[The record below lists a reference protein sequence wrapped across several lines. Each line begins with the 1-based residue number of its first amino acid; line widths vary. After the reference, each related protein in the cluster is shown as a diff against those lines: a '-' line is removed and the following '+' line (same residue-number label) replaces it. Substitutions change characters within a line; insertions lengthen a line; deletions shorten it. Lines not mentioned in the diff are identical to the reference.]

1 MRRALPYP
9 EKIMAQKIMGE
20 SPKTRR
26 RTNSKSEKKR
36 PSFSNN
42 TSPWVRRNSFLSNA
56 MIQSENISVYESPN
70 YYHDCSS
77 YNIISLKE
85 CQGFIFNQDLF
96 ASPYQQSKSLAN
108 EKKYRSSF
116 SHKPKS
122 RTNSL
127 RRHTSVNMDLPNFN
141 SSILQGNAIDDEDS
155 DHHTPNNTSLPLD
168 SVNQT
173 IDQFENTT
181 VDISLSDNEMQ
192 EYEESND
199 SYKVRVTE
207 IIVNENDDFFK

>member
-1 MRRALPYP
+1 MRRALL
-9 EKIMAQKIMGE
+9 ILRKIMGE
-20 SPKTRR
+20 SPKERR

-36 PSFSNN
+36 PSFSNS

-56 MIQSENISVYESPN
+56 MIQSENVSVYESPN
-70 YYHDCSS
+70 YFHDCSS

-108 EKKYRSSF
+108 EKKYRASF

-127 RRHTSVNMDLPNFN
+127 RRHTSVHMELPNFN
-141 SSILQGNAIDDEDS
+141 SSILQGNAIDDDES
-155 DHHTPNNTSLPLD
+155 DHNNNPNLPLD
-168 SVNQT
+168 SVTQA

-192 EYEESND
+192 EYEEYND
-199 SYKVRVTE
+199 SYKVRVTD